1 MKNFVLSSAVA
12 LALGLGNT
20 VAAQEDD
27 GAEGLDEIVVTG
39 SRIQR
44 STLVTPN
51 PVTVLDSSDIE
62 VSGAVNIGDLLNELP
77 ALGTTFGTQN
87 SDRFIGTAGLNL
99 LDLRRLGTARTLVLV
114 NGQRHVPGSIG
125 SAAVDVN
132 SIPVGLIERVEV
144 LTGGA
149 SATYGADAVTGVVNF
164 ILKKDYNGFEIA
176 AQTGRSQD
184 ELERSSVDML
194 LGFDFN
200 EGRGNA
206 VFAFEYSTVGEL
218 SAADRGIPPYRTVN
232 NLADGDSV
240 DANGNVINDG
250 IPDEIIQANAG
261 TVHHHQRRL
270 L

>member
-99 LDLRRLGTARTLVLV
+99 LDLRRLRYRA
-114 NGQRHVPGSIG
+114 NSGSRQW
-125 SAAVDVN
+125 SA
-132 SIPVGLIERVEV
+132 SC
-144 LTGGA
+144 TW
-149 SATYGADAVTGVVNF
+149 
-164 ILKKDYNGFEIA
+164 
-176 AQTGRSQD
+176 
-184 ELERSSVDML
+184 
-194 LGFDFN
+194 
-200 EGRGNA
+200 
-206 VFAFEYSTVGEL
+206 
-218 SAADRGIPPYRTVN
+218 
-232 NLADGDSV
+232 
-240 DANGNVINDG
+240 INRFSG
-250 IPDEIIQANAG
+250 C
-261 TVHHHQRRL
+261 
-270 L
+270 